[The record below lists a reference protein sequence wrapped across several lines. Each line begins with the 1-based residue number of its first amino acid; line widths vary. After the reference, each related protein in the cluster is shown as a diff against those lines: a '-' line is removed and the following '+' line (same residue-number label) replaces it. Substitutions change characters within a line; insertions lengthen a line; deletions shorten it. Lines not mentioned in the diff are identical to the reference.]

1 MKKSIFILLSSLSV
15 LFARE
20 ISVNLGNCEDVKAG
34 VKIYIDNKNIGKVI
48 SIDESCNAGLDIKNG
63 YDNVTSSTIFKV
75 DKNFGAVFLIA
86 DMEETKKKKIKNKN
100 LVDKNNIDTLTE
112 VVTEGANGNS
122 IVHYYD
128 SNDLIRKVEYNQNGQ
143 IEVEEIYKN
152 GIKDEWTINSYHSN
166 GNLNLVLYQ
175 KYGDLYGKTAM
186 YYENGQ
192 LSLEG
197 QINAYGAKVGTWTFY
212 KENGDI
218 MGMQQY

>member
-1 MKKSIFILLSSLSV
+1 MVKTGKFEFVCLGGAIKHEDYQPIRTEQWGDDVIIVPIDGYGNPDMIRSFIRTEKPDILWFMTDPRFYAWLWQ
-15 LFARE
+15 
-20 ISVNLGNCEDVKAG
+20 IEDEVRPMMPM
-34 VKIYIDNKNIGKVI
+34 VYYHVWDNYPYPKF
-48 SIDESCNAGLDIKNG
+48 NAK
-63 YDNVTSSTIFKV
+63 F
-75 DKNFGAVFLIA
+75 
-86 DMEETKKKKIKNKN
+86 
-100 LVDKNNIDTLTE
+100 
-112 VVTEGANGNS
+112 
-122 IVHYYD
+122 YD

-197 QINAYGAKVGTWTFY
+197 QTNAYGAKVGTWTFY